1 MTFHCGKVSR
11 SKRLPLQE
19 PTAGCVVKV
28 KAHGAQLLLGQNYA
42 LFRLQKIKL
51 SLQIESAQRRR
62 IQVAKQICGRDEIP
76 FVKKRQIYRTPFDIY
91 SL

>member
-1 MTFHCGKVSR
+1 MTFHRGKVSR

-62 IQVAKQICGRDEIP
+62 IQVAKQIL
-76 FVKKRQIYRTPFDIY
+76 VAMKYRLSKSAKSTTHAF
-91 SL
+91 